1 MFCSF
6 RDYLADCSAAV
17 PAASSVGV
25 SPLEGT
31 PGGTPRKLAGEDAR
45 VTKRAF
51 TLIELLVV
59 IAIIAILAA
68 MLLPALSRAKSKARR
83 TQCLNNLKQVGIGV
97 TMYAGE
103 NNERIFTPRQVGG
116 TPIRYNL
123 HALNDDSATQSKT
136 VGLDATKTN
145 LPSIWVCPEYNNGL
159 AAYNATTTPPQW
171 QIGFQ
176 YLGGVALWNN
186 LQGTFPSLSPQK
198 LGSSKPGWVLAAE
211 DIFYNGSVW
220 SPPHKRPGTKHPD
233 GGNHLT
239 ADGAVAWI
247 KVERM
252 YQITTYDTAS
262 RRWYF
267 YQDDL
272 SSIPVAQLALLKFK
286 P

>member
-1 MFCSF
+1 M
-6 RDYLADCSAAV
+6 
-17 PAASSVGV
+17 SSR
-25 SPLEGT
+25 SRYCQRRENGT
-31 PGGTPRKLAGEDAR
+31 PCNAGKDAR
-45 VTKRAF
+45 VTKHAF

-159 AAYNATTTPPQW
+159 ATYNAGTTPPQW

-211 DIFYNGSVW
+211 DIFYNGSAW
-220 SPPHKRPGTKHPD
+220 SAVHKRPGTKHPD

-272 SSIPVAQLALLKFK
+272 SSIPAAQLALLKFK